1 MLNINSD
8 TKWQIVQIQNVQIIE
23 NNAHD
28 HDHSSIN
35 TVHNKTTSVQSEE
48 CFTKDNINIDV
59 LKGHDTLNEKSL
71 KLASLNV
78 CGLKRKVL
86 FPEFGTLVNNYQIF
100 SACETKLDCLVMFSS
115 LSVGNKNIFE
125 RVGVLEFLLNN
136 HYLHI
141 FLK

>member
-1 MLNINSD
+1 MNCKYSNHFPINSTETANNNEYVLSSPYNQSD
-8 TKWQIVQIQNVQIIE
+8 CEYHLSSLFYESNQNSSVYSKVIIK

-35 TVHNKTTSVQSEE
+35 IVHNKTTSVQSEE
-48 CFTKDNINIDV
+48 CFTRDNINIDV
-59 LKGHDTLNEKSL
+59 LNGHDTLNEKSL

-100 SACETKLDCLVMFSS
+100 CL
-115 LSVGNKNIFE
+115 
-125 RVGVLEFLLNN
+125 
-136 HYLHI
+136 
-141 FLK
+141 